1 MGKVE
6 VVNRTKYRVLS
17 RAFLENLLEFVLREE
32 KKEVRGQVVCA
43 FLDEE
48 SMREVKRKFFNVDE
62 VGDVVS
68 FFYGE
73 DPDGVWGE
81 ILVCV
86 PVALEAS
93 NNRGVP
99 LSEELAF
106 LVIHGLLHLLG
117 YDDSTPQGHR
127 QMMERGEALLRGY
140 QRERTH
146 QELLKKAAK
155 ARAFAYAPYSSFRV
169 GAALLA
175 RDGRVFTGCNV
186 ENASFGV
193 TLCAERVALG
203 KAISEGAKEFE
214 AIAIV
219 ANGTS
224 FCFPCG
230 VCRQALAEFGLDI
243 EVLAG
248 NQNGAYVVHS
258 LRELLPHTFTF
269 AKE

>member
-1 MGKVE
+1 MGRVE
-6 VVNRTKYRVLS
+6 VVNETKHRVLS
-17 RAFLENLLEFVLREE
+17 RNFLTDLVDFVLREE
-32 KKEVRGQVVCA
+32 GRNPGGQLVVA
-43 FLDEE
+43 FIGEE
-48 SMREVKRKFFNVDE
+48 RAREIKRRFFQVDE
-62 VGDVVS
+62 AGDVVS

-86 PVALEAS
+86 PLAWEAS
-93 NNRGVP
+93 KHRGVP

-106 LVIHGLLHLLG
+106 LVVHGLLHLLG
-117 YDDSTPQGHR
+117 YDDGTPEEYHR
-127 QMMERGEALLRGY
+127 MMERTENLLSAY
-140 QRERTH
+140 QREKVR
-146 QELLKKAAK
+146 ERLVRSARKALE
-155 ARAFAYAPYSSFRV
+155 FAYAPYSSFRV

-175 RDGRVFTGCNV
+175 RDGRIFTGCNV

-203 KAISEGAKEFE
+203 KAISQGVREFE

-219 ANGTS
+219 SEGIS
-224 FCFPCG
+224 YCFPCG
-230 VCRQALAEFGLDI
+230 VCRQALAEFNLDM

-248 NQNGAYVVHS
+248 NRNGAYIAKS
-258 LRELLPHTFTF
+258 LRELLPFTFTL